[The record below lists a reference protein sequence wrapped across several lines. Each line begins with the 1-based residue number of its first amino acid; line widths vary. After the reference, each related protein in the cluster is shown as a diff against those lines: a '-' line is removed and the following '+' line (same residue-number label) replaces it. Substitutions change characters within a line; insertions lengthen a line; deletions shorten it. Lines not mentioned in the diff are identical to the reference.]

1 MATSTSTPPRP
12 WNWTAEP
19 RSQLCHTMVSAGP
32 SFAITRE
39 FAKFLATDA
48 ARTWLGRYVAPGP
61 PLSLVVH
68 DNVHI
73 SEDTYEPN
81 AVVIEDTHDDFV
93 TLAERLG
100 VELVSYPLWE
110 GGPTGRV
117 ISVPLSMLMAHRGVN
132 NAVDELLGELD
143 LEVEYLEGH

>member
-19 RSQLCHTMVSAGP
+19 RSQLCYTMVSAGP
-32 SFAITRE
+32 SPAMIRE
-39 FAKFLATDA
+39 FLKFLATKA
-48 ARTWLGRYVAPGP
+48 AGTRLRWYVAPG

-73 SEDTYEPN
+73 SKNTYEPN
-81 AVVIEDTHDDFV
+81 AEDTHDKFV
-93 TLAERLG
+93 RWSERLG
-100 VELVSYPLWE
+100 VEHLSYPLWE

-117 ISVPLSMLMAHRGVN
+117 ISVPLSMVMAHRGVN
-132 NAVDELLGELD
+132 NAVDKLLGKLD
-143 LEVEYLEGH
+143 GDVKYLEGH